1 MNRRVARLLAM
12 LVATLVAAACARP
25 SPPGEE
31 YRVQARLAR
40 DGDHIVMAFRNISKS
55 PICMADIRFSDSD
68 RSGMFVYLYD
78 PVARDLQAS
87 FALVY
92 WAPDAVAECRWVK
105 PGESRTGRF
114 RIQHVLRYFS
124 RVPECFY
131 LVTVY
136 RKRSESGLV
145 ASKPSEPVRIC
156 KGSGVAGVGATSTSV
171 PAG

>member
-1 MNRRVARLLAM
+1 MNGRVAQLLAM
-12 LVATLVAAACARP
+12 LVAALVAAACARTT
-25 SPPGEE
+25 PPGEDD
-31 YRVQARLAR
+31 RVQAQLAR
-40 DGDHIVMAFRNISKS
+40 DGDHIVMAFRNISEG
-55 PICMADIRFSDSD
+55 PICMADIRFADSD
-68 RSGMFVYLYD
+68 RSGMWVYLYD
-78 PVARDLQAS
+78 PATRDLQAS

-92 WAPDAVAECRWVK
+92 WAPDVVAECRWVK

-156 KGSGVAGVGATSTSV
+156 TGPRVAGGGA
-171 PAG
+171 